1 MKIKILDIEN
11 DDAFGEL
18 FNLKSEKLIKSVNF
32 IENINDRE
40 SQIIA
45 SLSSINSDI
54 LIYGFSSLKLPL
66 LCVMNSSE
74 ASQINFITDS
84 EEIINRSLQYNYQET
99 EITLRNS
106 NTEDIYFDAI
116 NVDDYRK
123 KVDFIPLE
131 KSKIKTLKLNI
142 INLDK
147 DYEQNNL
154 KNIFSLI
161 KSKNQICILITKDIK
176 KNKNIIDLKFEKIFN
191 IKDTNLNVICY

>member
-74 ASQINFITDS
+74 ASHINFITDN

-123 KVDFIPLE
+123 KVDFIPLA

-176 KNKNIIDLKFEKIFN
+176 KNKNIIDLKFEKILN

>member
-45 SLSSINSDI
+45 SLRRINSDI
-54 LIYGFSSLKLPL
+54 LIYGFSSLKLLL

-74 ASQINFITDS
+74 ASHINFITDS

-123 KVDFIPLE
+123 KVDFIPLA
-131 KSKIKTLKLNI
+131 KSKINTLKLNI

>member
-74 ASQINFITDS
+74 ASHINFITDS

-123 KVDFIPLE
+123 KVDFTPLA

>member
-123 KVDFIPLE
+123 KVDFTPLA

-176 KNKNIIDLKFEKIFN
+176 KNKNIIDLKFEKIFK

>member
-11 DDAFGEL
+11 DDAFDEL

-74 ASQINFITDS
+74 ASHINFITDS

>member
-123 KVDFIPLE
+123 KVDFIPLA

>member
-11 DDAFGEL
+11 DDAFSEL

-74 ASQINFITDS
+74 ASHINFITDS
-84 EEIINRSLQYNYQET
+84 EETVSYTHL
-99 EITLRNS
+99 TLP
-106 NTEDIYFDAI
+106 TIW
-116 NVDDYRK
+116 
-123 KVDFIPLE
+123 KV
-131 KSKIKTLKLNI
+131 
-142 INLDK
+142 
-147 DYEQNNL
+147 
-154 KNIFSLI
+154 
-161 KSKNQICILITKDIK
+161 
-176 KNKNIIDLKFEKIFN
+176 
-191 IKDTNLNVICY
+191 

>member
-74 ASQINFITDS
+74 ASHINFITDS

-123 KVDFIPLE
+123 KVDFTPLA

-161 KSKNQICILITKDIK
+161 KSENQICILITKDIK
-176 KNKNIIDLKFEKIFN
+176 KNKNIIDLKFEKIFK

>member
-18 FNLKSEKLIKSVNF
+18 FNLKSQKLIKSVNF

-106 NTEDIYFDAI
+106 NTEDIYFDTI

-123 KVDFIPLE
+123 KVDFIPFT
-131 KSKIKTLKLNI
+131 KSKIKTSKFNI

-147 DYEQNNL
+147 DYEKNNL

-161 KSKNQICILITKDIK
+161 KSKNQICILTTKDIK
-176 KNKNIIDLKFEKIFN
+176 KNKNIIDLKFQKIFN
-191 IKDTNLNVICY
+191 IKNTNLNVICY

>member
-54 LIYGFSSLKLPL
+54 LIYGFSSLKLLL

-74 ASQINFITDS
+74 ASHINFITDN

-123 KVDFIPLE
+123 KVDFIPLA

-176 KNKNIIDLKFEKIFN
+176 KNKNIIDLKFEKILN

>member
-74 ASQINFITDS
+74 ASHINFVTDS

-106 NTEDIYFDAI
+106 NTEDTYFNAI
-116 NVDDYRK
+116 NVDNYRE
-123 KVDFIPLE
+123 KVDFIPLA

-176 KNKNIIDLKFEKIFN
+176 KNKNIIDLKFKKIFN
-191 IKDTNLNVICY
+191 IKNTNLNVICF

>member
-74 ASQINFITDS
+74 ASHINFITDS

-123 KVDFIPLE
+123 KVDFIPLA
-131 KSKIKTLKLNI
+131 KSNIKTLKLNI

-176 KNKNIIDLKFEKIFN
+176 KNKNIIDLKFEKIFK

>member
-32 IENINDRE
+32 IEIINDRE

-74 ASQINFITDS
+74 ASHINFITDS

-123 KVDFIPLE
+123 KVDFIPLA

-176 KNKNIIDLKFEKIFN
+176 KNKNIIDLKFEKILN

>member
-123 KVDFIPLE
+123 KVDFIPLA

-176 KNKNIIDLKFEKIFN
+176 KNKNIIDLKFEKILN

>member
-1 MKIKILDIEN
+1 MKIKIFDIEN

-84 EEIINRSLQYNYQET
+84 EEIINRSLQHNYQET

-123 KVDFIPLE
+123 KVDFIPLA

>member
-74 ASQINFITDS
+74 ASHINFITDS

-123 KVDFIPLE
+123 KVDFTPLA

-176 KNKNIIDLKFEKIFN
+176 KNKNIIDLKFEKILN

>member
-74 ASQINFITDS
+74 ASHINFITDS

-116 NVDDYRK
+116 NLDDYRK
-123 KVDFIPLE
+123 KVDFTPLA

-176 KNKNIIDLKFEKIFN
+176 KNKNIIDLKFEKIFK

>member
-11 DDAFGEL
+11 DDAFSEL

-54 LIYGFSSLKLPL
+54 LIYGFSSLKLLL

-74 ASQINFITDS
+74 ASHINFITDN

-123 KVDFIPLE
+123 KVDFIPLA

-161 KSKNQICILITKDIK
+161 
-176 KNKNIIDLKFEKIFN
+176 
-191 IKDTNLNVICY
+191 

>member
-74 ASQINFITDS
+74 ASHINFITDS

>member
-123 KVDFIPLE
+123 KVDFIPLA

-176 KNKNIIDLKFEKIFN
+176 KNKNIIDLKFQKIFN

>member
-18 FNLKSEKLIKSVNF
+18 FNLKSQKLIKSVNF

-106 NTEDIYFDAI
+106 NTEDIYFDTI

-123 KVDFIPLE
+123 KVDFIPFT
-131 KSKIKTLKLNI
+131 KCKIKTSKLNI

-147 DYEQNNL
+147 DYEKNNL

-176 KNKNIIDLKFEKIFN
+176 KNKNTIDLKFEKIFN

>member
-18 FNLKSEKLIKSVNF
+18 INLKSEKLIKSVNF

-66 LCVMNSSE
+66 LCVMNSLE
-74 ASQINFITDS
+74 ASHINFITDN

-123 KVDFIPLE
+123 KVDFIPLA

-161 KSKNQICILITKDIK
+161 KSKNQICISITKDIK
-176 KNKNIIDLKFEKIFN
+176 KNKNIIDLKFEKIFK

>member
-11 DDAFGEL
+11 DDAFVEL

-74 ASQINFITDS
+74 ASHINFITDS

-106 NTEDIYFDAI
+106 NTEDIYFDAL

-123 KVDFIPLE
+123 KVDFIPFT
-131 KSKIKTLKLNI
+131 KSKIKTSKLNI

-147 DYEQNNL
+147 DYEKNNL

-176 KNKNIIDLKFEKIFN
+176 KNKNIIDLKFEKIFK
-191 IKDTNLNVICY
+191 IKNTNLNVICY

>member
-1 MKIKILDIEN
+1 MKGNACERVGMN
-11 DDAFGEL
+11 
-18 FNLKSEKLIKSVNF
+18 
-32 IENINDRE
+32 
-40 SQIIA
+40 
-45 SLSSINSDI
+45 
-54 LIYGFSSLKLPL
+54 SLKVELPESTTTEEL
-66 LCVMNSSE
+66 LTKISE
-74 ASQINFITDS
+74 LNANPEVSGILLQHPVPEQIDERIC
-84 EEIINRSLQYNYQET
+84 
-99 EITLRNS
+99 
-106 NTEDIYFDAI
+106 FDAI

-123 KVDFIPLE
+123 KVDFIPLA
-131 KSKIKTLKLNI
+131 KSKINTLKLNI

>member
-18 FNLKSEKLIKSVNF
+18 FNLKSQKLIKSVNF

-123 KVDFIPLE
+123 KVDFIPLA

>member
-74 ASQINFITDS
+74 ASHINFITDS

-116 NVDDYRK
+116 NVDDYIK
-123 KVDFIPLE
+123 KVDFIPLA
-131 KSKIKTLKLNI
+131 KSKINTLKLNI

>member
-32 IENINDRE
+32 IEIINDRE

-74 ASQINFITDS
+74 ASHINFITDS

-123 KVDFIPLE
+123 KVDFIPLA
-131 KSKIKTLKLNI
+131 KSKINTLKLNI

-176 KNKNIIDLKFEKIFN
+176 KNKNIIDLKFEKILN

>member
-54 LIYGFSSLKLPL
+54 LIYGFSSLKLLL

-74 ASQINFITDS
+74 ASHINFVTDS

-99 EITLRNS
+99 EISLRDS

-116 NVDDYRK
+116 NVDDYRE
-123 KVDFIPLE
+123 KVDFIPLA

-161 KSKNQICILITKDIK
+161 KSENQICILITKDIK
-176 KNKNIIDLKFEKIFN
+176 KNKNIIDLKFKKIFN
-191 IKDTNLNVICY
+191 IKNTNLNVICY

>member
-74 ASQINFITDS
+74 ASHINFITDS

-106 NTEDIYFDAI
+106 NTENIYFCFLATM
-116 NVDDYRK
+116 Y
-123 KVDFIPLE
+123 L
-131 KSKIKTLKLNI
+131 L
-142 INLDK
+142 
-147 DYEQNNL
+147 
-154 KNIFSLI
+154 IFFS
-161 KSKNQICILITKDIK
+161 ILI
-176 KNKNIIDLKFEKIFN
+176 LGSSC
-191 IKDTNLNVICY
+191 LNRT

>member
-123 KVDFIPLE
+123 KVDFTPLA

-161 KSKNQICILITKDIK
+161 KSENQICILITKDIK
-176 KNKNIIDLKFEKIFN
+176 KNKNIIDLKFEKIFK

>member
-54 LIYGFSSLKLPL
+54 LIYGFSSLKLLL

-74 ASQINFITDS
+74 ASHINFITDN

-123 KVDFIPLE
+123 KVDFIPLA
-131 KSKIKTLKLNI
+131 KSNIKTLKLNI

-176 KNKNIIDLKFEKIFN
+176 KNKNIIDLKFEKIFK

>member
-66 LCVMNSSE
+66 LCVNQGRVIQSHS
-74 ASQINFITDS
+74 NGFLL
-84 EEIINRSLQYNYQET
+84 EIG
-99 EITLRNS
+99 
-106 NTEDIYFDAI
+106 
-116 NVDDYRK
+116 
-123 KVDFIPLE
+123 
-131 KSKIKTLKLNI
+131 
-142 INLDK
+142 
-147 DYEQNNL
+147 
-154 KNIFSLI
+154 
-161 KSKNQICILITKDIK
+161 
-176 KNKNIIDLKFEKIFN
+176 EKIYL
-191 IKDTNLNVICY
+191 KK

>member
-74 ASQINFITDS
+74 ASHINFITDS

-123 KVDFIPLE
+123 KVDFTPLA

-176 KNKNIIDLKFEKIFN
+176 KNKNIINLKFEKIFN

>member
-45 SLSSINSDI
+45 SLSSMNSDI

>member
-32 IENINDRE
+32 IEIINDRE

-74 ASQINFITDS
+74 ASHINFITDS

-123 KVDFIPLE
+123 KVDFIPLA
-131 KSKIKTLKLNI
+131 KSKINTLKLNI

>member
-74 ASQINFITDS
+74 VSHINFVTDS

-99 EITLRNS
+99 EISLRNS
-106 NTEDIYFDAI
+106 NTEDIYFDQI
-116 NVDDYRK
+116 NVDDYRE
-123 KVDFIPLE
+123 KVDFIPLA

-176 KNKNIIDLKFEKIFN
+176 KNKNIIDLKFKKIFN
-191 IKDTNLNVICY
+191 IKNTNLNVICY